1 MLKKTKINFTAKSLT
16 DEGGSSVFYTLKE
29 SKTIGFK
36 EFHSK
41 QKAEYAYKIQ
51 KKLAKLGLSPKVYG
65 KICKIK
71 IEGKDYFGDRW
82 VEESGWGFLT
92 QIVKIKKRLSRQKIQ
107 KLVNDIRKKARLSF
121 WDCHEYNIGVYR
133 NKYVCIDTGK
143 ESFDCDCNAWGNLYP
158 GPLCNECNKYSCKCT
173 EERFYA
179 LY

>member
-1 MLKKTKINFTAKSLT
+1 MLKKMKTNFTAKILK
-16 DEGGSSVFYTLKE
+16 DEGGSSVFYSLKE

-51 KKLAKLGLSPKVYG
+51 KKLAKFGLAPKVYG

-71 IEGKDYFGDRW
+71 IETKDYFGDRW
-82 VEESGWGFLT
+82 IDYSGWGFLT
-92 QIVKIKKRLSRQKIQ
+92 QIVRISKKLSRKKIQ
-107 KLVNDIRKKARLSF
+107 KLVDDIHKKAKLSF

-143 ESFDCDCNAWGNLYP
+143 ESFDSDCNSWGMENP
-158 GPLCNECNKYSCKCT
+158 GPLCKECKKYSCKCGDY
-173 EERFYA
+173 YA
-179 LY
+179 IY